1 LTAGGPTGGIEAA
14 VTLASAYVDARNH
27 SRAEQVL
34 REALTASPDSSEL
47 LANLARVQI
56 LMKDHRAAAVTAYAA
71 LVISPEDAFALRM
84 YAIALDGIGRLHDAL
99 SVAWRSAINHPHDR
113 LAHYVYAELLL
124 KAGRAHD
131 ALYVVG
137 EVLRLDPANT
147 DNHVLRG
154 QILARLNRS
163 RESTAAYEEALRLDP
178 GNAAAV
184 HNIAVNRLA
193 GGRWS
198 KAFRGFL
205 GAARLDPELGDLA
218 RRNIGAALARQLR
231 IANLIVLFLA
241 FLALMAKESPDSVGP
256 RVWAGILAATLFVRL
271 AWLSRMV
278 PLRTWRSVLAA
289 RQMLIV
295 RLGLTAYAIA
305 VGVVAAVDP
314 GGPVTSPA
322 APTLLALTVIVML
335 IGRAAG
341 G

>member
-1 LTAGGPTGGIEAA
+1 LTAGGSSGDVEAA

-34 REALTASPDSSEL
+34 RDALTASPDSAEL

-56 LMKDHRAAAVTAYAA
+56 LVKDHQAAAVTAYAA
-71 LVISPEDAFALRM
+71 LAISPEDAFALRM
-84 YAIALDGIGRLHDAL
+84 YAIALDGVGRLDDAL
-99 SVAWRSAINHPHDR
+99 SVAWRAATTHPHDR

-124 KAGRAHD
+124 KAARPHD

-137 EVLRLDPANT
+137 EVLRLDPANS

-154 QILARLNRS
+154 QILAQLNRS

-178 GNAAAV
+178 ANAAAV
-184 HNIAVNRLA
+184 HNIAVNRLG

-198 KAFRGFL
+198 MAFRGFL

-218 RRNIGAALARQLR
+218 RRNIGAALTKQLR
-231 IANLIVLFLA
+231 IANLIVLFIPL
-241 FLALMAKESPDSVGP
+241 LGLMAHESPDGVGP
-256 RVWAGILAATLFVRL
+256 RVWAGILAAAVLGRL
-271 AWLSRMV
+271 VWLSRMV
-278 PLRTWRSVLAA
+278 PMRTWRSVLGS

-295 RLGLTAYAIA
+295 RLALAVCAIP
-305 VGVVAAVDP
+305 VGVNAVVSP
-314 GGPVTSPA
+314 GGPVTVPA
-322 APTLLALTVIVML
+322 CLALFGASVIVAF